1 MCICDTP
8 LKGVMTHRLRTRALE
23 VTVMCKKKKK
33 NSQNE
38 DFSPPPPASSL
49 IFKLKGHHRF
59 KMEIVKVLLCITGDK
74 HWLWPSEIHL
84 FIWYP
89 RCMDF

>member
-49 IFKLKGHHRF
+49 IFKLKGDLRIFLESKKSKTNHTLRGEKISILPF
-59 KMEIVKVLLCITGDK
+59 LLPPAC
-74 HWLWPSEIHL
+74 W
-84 FIWYP
+84 
-89 RCMDF
+89 